1 MLLLLLSSRKYTK
14 LLTKL
19 LFNEWLVFFFFFN
32 LCGSESLS
40 LFLCPFWEVGR
51 TVCGV
56 TITRS
61 NVSRMDPNRKM
72 LCSEHVSPSG
82 QGRISESLI
91 KSPGLV
97 PLKDPLAG

>member
-1 MLLLLLSSRKYTK
+1 MISVDVVGVSRGVCESVFLS
-14 LLTKL
+14 
-19 LFNEWLVFFFFFN
+19 
-32 LCGSESLS
+32 
-40 LFLCPFWEVGR
+40 FWEVGR

-61 NVSRMDPNRKM
+61 NVSRMDPNHEM
-72 LCSEHVSPSG
+72 LSSEHVSPPG

-91 KSPGLV
+91 KSLGLV